1 MTGLEDMVEARI
13 YYLERTDQ
21 VVSVERSHFGMG
33 RWWVQ
38 ALVPLTDGE
47 WGWRD
52 LAYCDSLRTA
62 AQFLRPQQPVIVLE
76 ELW

>member
-1 MTGLEDMVEARI
+1 MTGPEDMVEARL

-21 VVSVERSHFGMG
+21 VVSVERSRGVQG

-38 ALVPLTDGE
+38 RLEEYPHGWEWIYLTH
-47 WGWRD
+47 RN
-52 LAYCDSLRTA
+52 SLRDVA
-62 AQFLRPQQPVIVLE
+62 EMLRPLHPVILLE